1 MWAAQFR
8 PISPVFD
15 DRELLHTPPH
25 LLQSLPLDNSLEQAV
40 QNITSARTVIGPP
53 DTPPPSPITTFS
65 LIYKS
70 LDLEDEELMDGID
83 SRETTRWNQ
92 LLFYF
97 SQGRAAGR
105 HAWDYIPFTAI
116 APSYLPLGI
125 RTPAWILE
133 QVRGDVSSELIRLR
147 LGSAICVQD
156 ISRQNT
162 FYNPAA
168 STMLG
173 TINQM
178 LWRED
183 GYQVASVCMH
193 FYSPR
198 GYNFEDEYIS
208 FIAIPIYFIN
218 TAPLLAQSPYN
229 SLGQTILNDMVVPPY
244 RVWEPAGYAL

>member
-15 DRELLHTPPH
+15 DRDLLHTPPH
-25 LLQSLPLDNSLEQAV
+25 PLQPIPLDENLEQAV
-40 QNITSARTVIGPP
+40 QNITSTRMPIGPT
-53 DTPPPSPITTFS
+53 DAPPPPPITTFS
-65 LIYKS
+65 SIYKS
-70 LDLEDEELMDGID
+70 LDLEDEESMDGND

-97 SQGRAAGR
+97 SQSRAAER
-105 HAWDYIPFTAI
+105 CAWDYIPFTAI
-116 APSYLPLGI
+116 SPLYLPLGV

-133 QVRGDVSSELIRLR
+133 QVTGDVSSELIRLR
-147 LGSAICVQD
+147 PGSATCVQD
-156 ISRQNT
+156 LYHQNT

-168 STMLG
+168 PTMLG
-173 TINQM
+173 TIDQM

-183 GYQVASVCMH
+183 GYQVPSVCMH
-193 FYSPR
+193 IYSPR
-198 GYNFEDEYIS
+198 GYDFKDKYIS
-208 FIAIPIYFIN
+208 FIAIPIYFID
-218 TAPLLAQSPYN
+218 TALLLTQSPYN